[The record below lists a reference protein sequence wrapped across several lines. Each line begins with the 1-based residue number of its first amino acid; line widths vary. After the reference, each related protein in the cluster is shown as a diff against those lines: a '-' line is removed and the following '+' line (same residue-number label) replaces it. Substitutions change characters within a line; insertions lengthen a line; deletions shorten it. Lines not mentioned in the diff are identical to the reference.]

1 VDTVIAVKAA
11 RKAVKE
17 EGECFALLLDFY
29 LKIRYR
35 MGMELVA
42 HDRRKFHRA
51 LAGLMGEDSAK
62 LVDAKIGSE
71 LGKLKQRS
79 LVRHQQG

>member
-51 LAGLMGEDSAK
+51 LADLMGR
-62 LVDAKIGSE
+62 I
-71 LGKLKQRS
+71 QRS
-79 LVRHQQG
+79 SWTPRSVPSSGS